1 MKDPNFSGLKLS
13 AFSAKSSSLP
23 QSFQVNFF
31 LYSKDKPLLRLAD
44 SPHCLCLFRRLSSTC
59 EETSRLFQKGPNH
72 AEGSIWTRLVRNP
85 PTDLSLVSR
94 LFQKGP
100 NHTDGSIW
108 TRLVKNPPTDLSL
121 VSKPSQLEPWQKE
134 TNPCSTPEANS
145 GQSFPEGTHRSQIC
159 PRQTSDTPVPGN
171 TGLFLLAASGFF
183 LLPSSKAHR
192 TQRGTCWPSTLL
204 ICSHSYNILHGRLTL
219 FFNPVL
225 SREVDGQFGTQLQGK
240 NPLATGDITE
250 ETAHSNTGPKPKNT
264 DVTRISL

>member
-59 EETSRLFQKGPNH
+59 EET
-72 AEGSIWTRLVRNP
+72 
-85 PTDLSLVSR
+85 SR

>member
-72 AEGSIWTRLVRNP
+72 A
-85 PTDLSLVSR
+85 
-94 LFQKGP
+94 
-100 NHTDGSIW
+100 DGSIW